1 MAKKRRTPPTPKMPD
16 RVEHYYRAFREDTA
30 DGLEAILTES
40 RKTAKRAFNKH
51 HLGSLDLLESEYG
64 KGGAMLYATPFHPL
78 STIVVLQR
86 NQEDLSP
93 PPSFGPI

>member
-40 RKTAKRAFNKH
+40 RKTAKRLKIQNPVRFFRADNIRP
-51 HLGSLDLLESEYG
+51 YG
-64 KGGAMLYATPFHPL
+64 LAQIYTFYNVIIPQKP
-78 STIVVLQR
+78 V
-86 NQEDLSP
+86 
-93 PPSFGPI
+93 